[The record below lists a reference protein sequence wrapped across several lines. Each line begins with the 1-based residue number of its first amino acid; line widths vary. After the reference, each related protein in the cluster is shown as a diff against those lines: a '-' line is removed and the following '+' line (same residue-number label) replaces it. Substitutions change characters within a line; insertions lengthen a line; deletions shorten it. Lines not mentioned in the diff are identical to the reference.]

1 MRELVLGGAR
11 SGKSAFAEQRA
22 LALGLDTVYIATAQ
36 VQDTEMAARIAAH
49 RARRPTAWRL
59 VEEPMNL
66 AQALQEHAKID
77 RCIIVDCLTL
87 WLSNLLHRDIDAA
100 VEVGPATTPT
110 FDRERNAL
118 VATLPELP
126 GEIILI
132 SNEVGMGIVPLGA
145 LTRRYCDEAGRL
157 HQELARRCERVT
169 FVAAGIP
176 LTLKGT

>member
-11 SGKSAFAEQRA
+11 SGKSAYAEQRA

-36 VQDTEMAARIAAH
+36 AQDTEMAARIAVH

-59 VEEPMNL
+59 VEEPTNL
-66 AQALQEHAKID
+66 AQALQEHAAIG
-77 RCIIVDCLTL
+77 RCIVVDCLTL

-100 VEVGPATTPT
+100 VEVGPAPTPT
-110 FDRERNAL
+110 FDRERNAV
-118 VATLPELP
+118 VATLPDLP

-145 LTRRYCDEAGRL
+145 LSRRYCDEAGRL
-157 HQELARRCERVT
+157 HQELGRLCERVT